1 MSEEVTKII
10 NALCEKLGV
19 GATYLIPELAK
30 KSIAQD
36 IAMIIIC
43 TAVVIVMALVIKT
56 ILNGFDKSD
65 YSNYIDMFDKAFAIA
80 IPVIVLGISFIICAA
95 SICDFVGWL
104 ASPTAMAIEK
114 ITGMI
119 K

>member
-36 IAMIIIC
+36 
-43 TAVVIVMALVIKT
+43 VV
-56 ILNGFDKSD
+56 S
-65 YSNYIDMFDKAFAIA
+65 
-80 IPVIVLGISFIICAA
+80 IVLCVIALTAITM
-95 SICDFVGWL
+95 FVQWIVKKNIDDDGVVDSENVFFLCIFPVVLGLLVFGVFWSTLGDLAGWL

>member
-36 IAMIIIC
+36 VVSIVICVIALFMIAMFVRWANGYMDDDSVFFLCIFPVF
-43 TAVVIVMALVIKT
+43 AGVIVFVVFWIT
-56 ILNGFDKSD
+56 
-65 YSNYIDMFDKAFAIA
+65 
-80 IPVIVLGISFIICAA
+80 LGDLA
-95 SICDFVGWL
+95 GWL

>member
-30 KSIAQD
+30 KNIAQD
-36 IAMIIIC
+36 VVSIVICVIALFMI
-43 TAVVIVMALVIKT
+43 TAFVRWAIKKNTDENGCMDGESVFFLCILPVFVGVIVFVVFWIT
-56 ILNGFDKSD
+56 
-65 YSNYIDMFDKAFAIA
+65 
-80 IPVIVLGISFIICAA
+80 LGDLA
-95 SICDFVGWL
+95 GWI
-104 ASPTAMAIEK
+104 ASPTASAVKE
-114 ITGMI
+114 ITSMI

>member
-10 NALCEKLGV
+10 DALCDKLGV
-19 GATYLIPELAK
+19 AATYLIPELAK

-36 IAMIIIC
+36 AVSIVICVVALFMIAMFVCWAIKKNTDENGC
-43 TAVVIVMALVIKT
+43 MDGESVFYLCAFPVLAGVIV
-56 ILNGFDKSD
+56 
-65 YSNYIDMFDKAFAIA
+65 
-80 IPVIVLGISFIICAA
+80 
-95 SICDFVGWL
+95 FVVFWITLDNLAGWL